1 MNLKK
6 VFKILVITLI
16 SSLAACNSSS
26 ETMNKQE
33 EKKMNESD
41 YIISVVA
48 GDLSENLIN
57 SNAKFFSQYSSGAS
71 VGFIR
76 PNLNVNEESKL
87 KLNLKDGYDHTILV
101 FNNLENLV
109 FVSDANYPKQGVT
122 DIGFDISNIKSKKIN
137 EKNNF
142 FSYEKIVKQLNKNG
156 WKVFYFESEPRVFGK
171 QSFEA
176 NNKIPNYQGSLDGFY
191 LDSEEKWEK
200 YSSAL
205 KRQPLRFYKNNVILT
220 INFRESID
228 EVKIH
233 LDFITFFSHYFYQY
247 DEKIRDKDWKVLL
260 SKDLNKWERER
271 QSTEVKMEKLG
282 YDIKKEYHNP
292 NVWDFLK

>member
-1 MNLKK
+1 MILKK
-6 VFKILVITLI
+6 IIRFLVITLL

-26 ETMNKQE
+26 ETMSKHEQE
-33 EKKMNESD
+33 MNESD

-48 GDLSENLIN
+48 GDTSENLIN

-87 KLNLKDGYDHTILV
+87 KLNLKDGYDHTVLV

-260 SKDLNKWERER
+260 SKDLNKWESER
-271 QSTEVKMEKLG
+271 QRTEVKMEKLG

>member
-1 MNLKK
+1 
-6 VFKILVITLI
+6 
-16 SSLAACNSSS
+16 
-26 ETMNKQE
+26 
-33 EKKMNESD
+33 MNESD
-41 YIISVVA
+41 YVISVVA
-48 GDLSENLIN
+48 GDPSENLIN

-87 KLNLKDGYDHTILV
+87 KLNLKDGYDHTVLV

-122 DIGFDISNIKSKKIN
+122 DIGFDISNIKSKIIN
-137 EKNNF
+137 EKSNF

-220 INFRESID
+220 INFRKSID

-260 SKDLNKWERER
+260 SKDLNKWESER
-271 QSTEVKMEKLG
+271 QRTEVKMEKLG

>member
-48 GDLSENLIN
+48 GDPSENLIN

-87 KLNLKDGYDHTILV
+87 NLKYGYDHTVLV

-109 FVSDANYPKQGVT
+109 FVSDVNYPKQGVT

-137 EKNNF
+137 EKIIF
-142 FSYEKIVKQLNKNG
+142 F
-156 WKVFYFESEPRVFGK
+156 
-171 QSFEA
+171 
-176 NNKIPNYQGSLDGFY
+176 
-191 LDSEEKWEK
+191 
-200 YSSAL
+200 
-205 KRQPLRFYKNNVILT
+205 LRGNCKA
-220 INFRESID
+220 
-228 EVKIH
+228 
-233 LDFITFFSHYFYQY
+233 
-247 DEKIRDKDWKVLL
+247 
-260 SKDLNKWERER
+260 
-271 QSTEVKMEKLG
+271 
-282 YDIKKEYHNP
+282 IK
-292 NVWDFLK
+292 

>member
-1 MNLKK
+1 MILKK
-6 VFKILVITLI
+6 IIRVLVITLL

-26 ETMNKQE
+26 EMTSKHEQE
-33 EKKMNESD
+33 MNESD

-48 GDLSENLIN
+48 GDPSENLIN
-57 SNAKFFSQYSSGAS
+57 SNTKFFSQYSSGAS

-87 KLNLKDGYDHTILV
+87 RLNLKDRYDHTVLV

-109 FVSDANYPKQGVT
+109 FVSDANYLKQGVT
-122 DIGFDISNIKSKKIN
+122 DIGFDISNIKSKKLN
-137 EKNNF
+137 EKNNYLA
-142 FSYEKIVKQLNKNG
+142 YEGIVKQLNKNG

-247 DEKIRDKDWKVLL
+247 DVKIRDKDWKVLL
-260 SKDLNKWERER
+260 SKDLNKWESER
-271 QSTEVKMEKLG
+271 QRTEVKMEKLG

>member
-1 MNLKK
+1 MILKK
-6 VFKILVITLI
+6 IIRFLVITFL

-26 ETMNKQE
+26 ETMSKHEQE
-33 EKKMNESD
+33 MNESD
-41 YIISVVA
+41 YVISVVA
-48 GDLSENLIN
+48 GDPSENLIN

-87 KLNLKDGYDHTILV
+87 KLNLKDGYDHTVLV

-122 DIGFDISNIKSKKIN
+122 DIGFDISNIKSKIIN
-137 EKNNF
+137 EKSNF

-176 NNKIPNYQGSLDGFY
+176 NNKISNYQGSLDGFY

-220 INFRESID
+220 INFRKSID

-260 SKDLNKWERER
+260 SKDLNKWESER
-271 QSTEVKMEKLG
+271 QRTEVKMEKLG

>member
-48 GDLSENLIN
+48 GDPSENLIN

-87 KLNLKDGYDHTILV
+87 NLKYGYDHTVLV

-109 FVSDANYPKQGVT
+109 FVSDANYPQQGVT
-122 DIGFDISNIKSKKIN
+122 DIGFDISNIKSKKLN
-137 EKNNF
+137 EKNNYLA
-142 FSYEKIVKQLNKNG
+142 YEGIVKQLNKNG

-176 NNKIPNYQGSLDGFY
+176 NNKIAKYQESLDGFY
-191 LDSEEKWEK
+191 LDSEENMKK
-200 YSSAL
+200 FFYSGYL
-205 KRQPLRFYKNNVILT
+205 V
-220 INFRESID
+220 SI
-228 EVKIH
+228 
-233 LDFITFFSHYFYQY
+233 
-247 DEKIRDKDWKVLL
+247 
-260 SKDLNKWERER
+260 
-271 QSTEVKMEKLG
+271 
-282 YDIKKEYHNP
+282 
-292 NVWDFLK
+292 FLF